1 MVKIDKQKQEIEEL
15 CEALKHAYSPAR
27 KSDLNRRIRKLTREL
42 RQAQIYLAEYER
54 RKANA

>member
-1 MVKIDKQKQEIEEL
+1 MIRIDEQKQQIEEL
-15 CEALKHAYSPAR
+15 KDKLRNAYSPAR
-27 KSDLNRRIRKLTREL
+27 KNDLKRRIRKLKQEL